1 LAQATKFS
9 RQNLRDVLFVNSFET
24 HPNEKAGMIGAAA
37 GSPRFGVHAQ
47 MDKKILWVGLSSV
60 AVVALATLLTIMFST
75 PASFRGTAYGEPYP
89 AASQIELTRS
99 DGETFRLS
107 DQKGKIVLLFFG
119 YTSCPDVCPTTL
131 AELKLVMDD
140 MGNKTKLVQVVFVSV
155 DPERDTP
162 EKIQAYVDH
171 FNREFVGLSGSVE
184 ELEKIWKSYGVF
196 REEVQSESAFGYIV
210 NHTARVYLIDTD
222 GNLRLSYG
230 FQTPVED
237 IVNDLELL
245 LK

>member
-1 LAQATKFS
+1 
-9 RQNLRDVLFVNSFET
+9 
-24 HPNEKAGMIGAAA
+24 
-37 GSPRFGVHAQ
+37 
-47 MDKKILWVGLSSV
+47 MDKKILWVGFSSL
-60 AVVALATLLTIMFST
+60 AVVIIATLLTFLFAK
-75 PASFRGTAYGEPYP
+75 PASFRGTAYTEPYP
-89 AASQIELTRS
+89 PAPQIELTRS
-99 DGETFRLS
+99 NGETFRLS

-140 MGNKTKLVQVVFVSV
+140 LGDKTKLVQVVFVSV
-155 DPERDTP
+155 DPKRDTP
-162 EKIQAYVDH
+162 RKTQEYVEH
-171 FNREFVGLSGSVE
+171 FSREFIGLSGPVDKLESV
-184 ELEKIWKSYGVF
+184 WKDFGVF
-196 REEVQSESAFGYIV
+196 REEVPSVSAAGYSV
-210 NHTARVYLIDTD
+210 NHTARVYLVDAD